1 MDDTRILIP
10 GYHLPSA
17 TTDAQ
22 AELMRAEVNAVEWSR
37 DADGTV
43 ILWVER

>member
-10 GYHLPSA
+10 GYHLPA
-17 TTDAQ
+17 TTTNAQ
-22 AELMRAEVNAVEWSR
+22 AEIMCAELQAVEWSR